1 MNKSWTLLSLISAL
15 LLLSS
20 RNIHAQVV
28 TNKAVLQQAS
38 QVRAREENTVH
49 KLALDMA
56 ARNGWP
62 LVLRFK
68 NHRIAT
74 LRGVDAKGL
83 PIYVTTTDNLISAAT
98 IRTNTLW
105 SGGSTGLNLSGS
117 TIPAGKIAVWDE
129 GKVRPTH
136 VELTGRIDQV
146 DGSSTLSDHST
157 HVSGTMIATGVNPL
171 AKGMSY
177 GAKQLNAYDY
187 VNDESEMMAAAAGGL
202 LVSNHSYADIAGW
215 NYNSDL
221 SRWEWYGQPGDSV
234 DIKFGLYDD
243 DTRIWDSIAYNA
255 PQYLICKAAGNNR
268 GETGPA
274 AGQPYY
280 RLNASGNLVAA
291 GNRSSVFGNANYIS
305 NNDGYN
311 IIATYGCSKNVLT
324 LGAVN
329 PIPGG
334 YSQSS
339 DVVLADFSSWGPT
352 GDGRIKPDLVADG
365 VNVLSSISTADNAY
379 DIYSGTSMATPATAG
394 SSFLLQEYYQR
405 LHGTGNFM
413 RAATLKG
420 LLIHTADEA
429 GPSPGPDYQYG
440 WGLINMQKAA
450 SVITSDT
457 MATNKDQLIKENT
470 LTNST
475 EDADSLTVVASGK
488 VPLTA
493 TICWTDPP
501 AVDANVTGH
510 NFKDTV
516 RKLVNDLDLRITDLT
531 TGTVSMPWVLNP
543 ASPAAAATTGDNIR
557 DNVEK
562 IEVDSLI
569 PGRSYKIKISHKG
582 TLARTSQAYS
592 LLISGVGGTPY
603 CTSTSTGA
611 AGTYISNVSFSNVNN
626 NNTPA
631 GCKTYSDFTGIA
643 SGALP
648 IGQIMPL
655 NISYLA
661 CSGSG
666 AATRIA
672 VYIDFNNNGSFTD
685 AGELVAQSGALN
697 SITSTLVYST
707 NIVVPTTVTA
717 NTFTRMRIVVQDGAG
732 SAPAPCG
739 TYTAGETQDYRVRFT
754 TPSTDVGVADLEY
767 PTVTSCASDS
777 QIVTIRIRNYG
788 TTPLNNVPVT
798 TVIKNGATTVA
809 TLTANCTDTIPA
821 KSDVLFTYSTFFNAV
836 GGTTYTFTSYTG
848 LSGDP
853 NTGNDT
859 STTSITANA
868 NSNTP
873 AGAATLCGTNATTAT
888 LTSTATGNDL
898 PLWYTSA
905 TATTPIA
912 SGTSTTTTTI
922 PSNKTY
928 YLGLNDLNTSVGPA
942 TKLTYANGAG
952 AYFRFGGNF
961 IQFTTSVPL
970 TLKNARMYFAHNGQV
985 SLTLATLVSW
995 SGESYNYIPLY
1006 NTSIDV
1012 YATKPTPTTAQQTN
1026 ITAGDNTDTGGIFN
1040 LNIPVP
1046 TPGTYI
1052 LIIDCSDSTSTFV
1065 NVLSSGTVPY
1075 PLTIPGVISITKNSF
1090 KDDGHAD
1097 SLTYYKQFY
1106 YPFYDLTV
1114 SLNSCPSTSRTAITA
1129 TTEGS
1134 PTITLNGGIFTSS
1147 AATGNQWYRDSVA
1160 ISGETAQ
1167 TDSAIYSGKYY
1178 TLVTDPVTGCQLQ
1191 SNIINFVSTG
1201 TNDLSGAA
1209 IGLQV
1214 QNPNNGVF
1222 PVIFNV
1228 ATKDNVSIEVIN
1240 FLGQKVY
1247 EADYPDYVGAFSNQ
1261 VNAPG
1266 LASGVYVLK
1275 VIIGNTT
1282 YVRRILVKK

>member
-15 LLLSS
+15 LLLSTGYS
-20 RNIHAQVV
+20 HAQVV
-28 TNKAVLQQAS
+28 ANKAVLQQAS
-38 QVRAREENTVH
+38 QIRAREENAIR
-49 KLALDMA
+49 KMALDMA
-56 ARNGWP
+56 QKNGWP
-62 LVLRFK
+62 LILRFK
-68 NHRIAT
+68 NNRIAT
-74 LRGVDAKGL
+74 LRGVNSRGL
-83 PIYVTTTDNLISAAT
+83 PIYVTTTDNIISAAT

-105 SGGSTGLNLSGS
+105 AGGSTGLNLNGS
-117 TIPAGKIAVWDE
+117 SSFMTGKIAVWDE

-136 VELTGRIDQV
+136 VELNGRINQV
-146 DGSSTLSDHST
+146 DGSATLSDHST
-157 HVSGTMIATGVNPL
+157 HVSGTMIATGVNPS
-171 AKGMSY
+171 AKGMSN
-177 GAKQLNAYDY
+177 GTHQLEAYDY
-187 VNDESEMMAAAAGGL
+187 NNDESEMMAAAPNL

-215 NYNSDL
+215 NYDSDL
-221 SRWEWYGQPGDSV
+221 SRWEWYGEPGDSV

-255 PQYLICKAAGNNR
+255 PGYLICKAAGNNR

-274 AGQPYY
+274 AGSPYY
-280 RLNASGNLVAA
+280 RLNASGALVAA
-291 GNRSSVFGNANYIS
+291 GNRSAVFGNANYIS

-334 YSQSS
+334 YSQVS

-365 VNVLSSISTADNAY
+365 VNVLSSISTSDNAY

-394 SSFLLQEYYQR
+394 SSFLAQEYYYK
-405 LHGTGNFM
+405 LHTKFM

-429 GPSPGPDYQYG
+429 GPAPGPDYQYG
-440 WGLINMQKAA
+440 WGLINMQKAV

-457 MATNKDQLIKENT
+457 MATNKDQIIQENQ
-470 LTNST
+470 LTNSS
-475 EDADSLTVVASGK
+475 EDADSITVVASGK

-501 AVDANVTGH
+501 AVDAVVTGH

-531 TGTVSMPWVLNP
+531 TNTVSMPWVLNP
-543 ASPAAAATTGDNIR
+543 ASPASAATTGDNIR

-582 TLARTSQAYS
+582 TLARTTQAYS
-592 LLISGVGGTPY
+592 LLISGVGGTAY

-626 NNTPA
+626 ANIA
-631 GCKTYSDFTGIA
+631 ACHTYSDFTGNV

-648 IGQIMPL
+648 IGQTIPL
-655 NISYLA
+655 NITYQA

-672 VYIDFNNNGSFTD
+672 VYIDYNNNGVFTD
-685 AGELVAQSGALN
+685 AGELVAQSGAL
-697 SITSTLVYST
+697 TSTTGAQVYST
-707 NIVVPTTVTA
+707 SIVVPSNVTV
-717 NTFTRMRIVVQDGAG
+717 NTFTRMRIVAQDGAS
-732 SAPAPCG
+732 SAPLSCG

-767 PTVTSCASDS
+767 PTATSCASDS

-788 TTPLNNVPVT
+788 TTAQNNVPVT
-798 TVIKNGATTVA
+798 TVVKNGATTVA
-809 TLTANCTDTIPA
+809 TLTANCTDTIPP
-821 KSDVLFTYSTFFNAV
+821 KSDVIFTYSTTFPAV
-836 GGTTYTFTSYTG
+836 GGNTYTFTSQTA
-848 LSGDP
+848 LASDL
-853 NTGNDT
+853 NTGNDQNVT
-859 STTSITANA
+859 SVTASA
-868 NSNTP
+868 STNTP
-873 AGAATLCGTNATTAT
+873 TGTATICGASGTSAT
-888 LTSTATGNDL
+888 LTATATGNDV
-898 PLWYTSA
+898 PLWYT
-905 TATTPIA
+905 TATGGTPIA
-912 SGTSTTTTTI
+912 AGASATTTTI

-928 YLGLNDLNTSVGPA
+928 YLGLNDVSSAVGPT
-942 TKLTYANGAG
+942 TKLTYGG
-952 AYFRFGGNF
+952 GLGSYFRFGGNF
-961 IQFTTSVPL
+961 IQFTTYVPL
-970 TLKNARMYFAHNGQV
+970 TLQSARMYFAHSGQL
-985 SLTLATLVSW
+985 SLTLATLATW
-995 SGESYNYIPLY
+995 SGESYSYYPLY
-1006 NTSIDV
+1006 TTSLDV
-1012 YATKPTPTTAQQTN
+1012 YATKPVPTTAQQTN
-1026 ITAGDNTDTGGIFN
+1026 ITTTGDNTDTGGLFN

-1065 NVLSSGTVPY
+1065 NVLNSGTIPY
-1075 PLTIPGVISITKNSF
+1075 PLAIPDVISINKNSF
-1090 KDDGHAD
+1090 KDDGKAD

-1106 YPFYDLTV
+1106 FPFYDLKV
-1114 SLNSCPSTSRTAITA
+1114 SLNSCPATTRTTVTA
-1129 TTEGS
+1129 TTEAS
-1134 PTITLNGGIFTSS
+1134 PTITLNGGILTSS
-1147 AATGNQWYRDSVA
+1147 AASGNQWYRDSVA
-1160 ISGETAQ
+1160 ISGATGQ
-1167 TDSAIYSGKYY
+1167 TDSAIYSGKYF
-1178 TLVTDPVTGCQLQ
+1178 TIVTDPVTGCQLQ

-1201 TNDLSGAA
+1201 TNDLSGAT

-1214 QNPNNGVF
+1214 SPNPNPGVF
-1222 PVIFNV
+1222 QVIFNV
-1228 ATKDNVSIEVIN
+1228 ATKDNTSLVVYN
-1240 FLGQKVY
+1240 TLGQKVY
-1247 EADYPDYVGAFSNQ
+1247 EADYPNYVGAFSNQ
-1261 VNAPG
+1261 VSAAN
-1266 LASGVYVLK
+1266 LASGVYTLEI
-1275 VIIGNTT
+1275 IIGNTT